1 MAIRTREEILASL
14 NERFNGDTSDE
25 VLGLIE
31 DVTDTLSDY
40 ERRSGEDWKK
50 KYEDND
56 AQWRQ
61 RYKDRFMGK
70 EVDDNDIGGS
80 EEPPKKLTYDDLFT
94 VKE

>member
-1 MAIRTREEILASL
+1 MAIRTREEILSSL

-25 VLGLIE
+25 VLTLIE

-40 ERRSGEDWKK
+40 ESRSGEDWKQ
-50 KYEDND
+50 KYEQND

-70 EVDDNDIGGS
+70 EVNDDDNDDDN
-80 EEPPKKLTYDDLFT
+80 EPPKKLTFDDLFT